1 MIYNS
6 KDIISGLI
14 TMTTAHLSYAKE
26 LLEISENKLQFKQSS
41 KSWSV
46 LECLEHLNMYA
57 TFYNTEI
64 SKKMIASSL
73 PFSETFKSTYLGN
86 KFANDM
92 LPKEGM
98 KTMNTFKSKN
108 PNQSKLNKET
118 VLLTFI
124 QLQETLLQLLE
135 VAKSKN
141 LDKVKT
147 RTTLPII
154 KFKLGDTFR
163 FVIHHNKRHIF
174 QAQKALLNQKTED
187 NSTK

>member
-6 KDIISGLI
+6 KKIISGLI
-14 TMTTAHLSYAKE
+14 TMTTSHVNYGKQ
-26 LLEISENKLQFKQSS
+26 LLEISEDKLQFKQSS

-46 LECLEHLNMYA
+46 LECLEHLNRYT

-64 SKKMIASSL
+64 NKKMSLSSL

-108 PNQSKLNKET
+108 PNASQLDKEQ
-118 VLLTFI
+118 VVLTFI
-124 QLQETLLQLLE
+124 KLQEELLNLLNIGY
-135 VAKSKN
+135 SKN
-141 LDKVKT
+141 LDRIKT
-147 RTTLPII
+147 YTTLPIL

-163 FVIHHNKRHIF
+163 FVIHHNERHIV
-174 QAQKALLNQKTED
+174 QAKRVLNNTL
-187 NSTK
+187 

>member
-14 TMTTAHLSYAKE
+14 TMTTSHVNYAKE
-26 LLEISENKLQFKQSS
+26 LLEVSEDKLQFKKTS

-57 TFYNTEI
+57 VFYNTEI
-64 SKKMIASSL
+64 SKKMNASSL

-92 LPKEGM
+92 LPKEDM

-108 PNQSKLNKET
+108 PNQSTLDKET
-118 VLLTFI
+118 VILTFI
-124 QLQETLLQLLE
+124 ELQETLLQLLE
-135 VAKSKN
+135 VSKSKN
-141 LDKVKT
+141 LDRVKT

-163 FVIHHNKRHIF
+163 FVIHHNQRHIV
-174 QAQKALLNQKTED
+174 QAQKVL
-187 NSTK
+187 

>member
-6 KDIISGLI
+6 KEIISALI
-14 TMTTAHLSYAKE
+14 VLTKRHLNYTKY
-26 LLEISENKLQFKQSS
+26 LLEIPEEKLQFKKTS

-46 LECLEHLNMYA
+46 LECIEHLNRYA
-57 TFYNTEI
+57 LFYNKEI
-64 SKKMIASSL
+64 DKRMNASTL

-86 KFANDM
+86 KFSNDM

-108 PNQSKLNKET
+108 PNASKLDKEQ

-124 QLQETLLQLLE
+124 KLQEELLTLLNT
-135 VAKSKN
+135 AYFKN

-147 RTTLPII
+147 STTLPIL

-163 FVIHHNKRHIF
+163 FVIHHNERHIV
-174 QAQKALLNQKTED
+174 QVEKALL
-187 NSTK
+187 